1 MMGNLQI
8 INNFFVSKY
17 WKIML
22 MNVKLIIAQYVLI
35 YITEYFTRGE
45 RTNE

>member
-1 MMGNLQI
+1 MIGNLQI
-8 INNFFVSKY
+8 INNFFVSKC

-22 MNVKLIIAQYVLI
+22 INVKIIIAQYVLI
-35 YITEYFTRGE
+35 YITKYFTRGE